1 MLAALTA
8 VPAATNAI
16 TLPLVVTIAVAT
28 VALMGIAVYV
38 RRARQAGSLTGTTAA
53 ASGVS
58 AAGILVSALLVSI
71 ALGGATAA
79 TADSP
84 TNGGVSSSVH
94 TPTSDLGGYQLP
106 TE

>member
-1 MLAALTA
+1 MHAALVA

-16 TLPLVVTIAVAT
+16 TLPLVLTVTLAT
-28 VALMGIAVYV
+28 VAMLGIAIYV
-38 RRARQAGSLTGTTAA
+38 RRVRRDGRLTGVTAA

-58 AAGILVSALLVSI
+58 AAGILVSALLVSV

-79 TADSP
+79 TASPATTPSSVTVQSP
-84 TNGGVSSSVH
+84 TG
-94 TPTSDLGGYQLP
+94 DLSGYQLP